1 MTALLFIKYPT
12 GCVFKRK
19 NGTFIIKIFDAFLN
33 NTINILAL
41 LSSFY
46 RTVYI
51 TKPSNPLRKPEKYV
65 VCKGFLHS
73 SNAEFYQF

>member
-1 MTALLFIKYPT
+1 MTALLFAQVSYGLCIQK
-12 GCVFKRK
+12 K

-46 RTVYI
+46 RTVYNKTI
-51 TKPSNPLRKPEKYV
+51 HEPLRKLEKYV
-65 VCKGFLHS
+65 V
-73 SNAEFYQF
+73 